1 MNLQAFKSWLFP
13 PKSRN
18 LSFSVLD
25 SSTRSSFGI
34 TIVFLFVAIVTNAQI
49 NYSFN
54 GFDGNEPMVIAAL
67 ADLDTLTESKGI
79 SIQLNIQKLDTIPV
93 GTTVVENGIQTVY
106 YPNHSYEWSGT
117 YPNYTLTARSV
128 QGLTFGIYGLLDE
141 VLGFRF
147 IHPKTTIYPDEVTW
161 PNELIYSSSA
171 RFSKHGF
178 HLHTQHPL
186 ELTEQ
191 LHNPDFPNAWQDVKE
206 YVDWLVRN
214 RQNYWEWCLLR
225 TVDMEKW
232 QPHAKRMVDYS
243 HQRGIMIGIDLSL
256 HMIQQRTFQLYKSW
270 PKSWRSKEEQM
281 LRSLEALYVANWDF
295 LNVEFA
301 TAEFIGGKEKL
312 KSRLKK
318 TLISTARNKYDS
330 NIMGRKHVV
339 SEENMVGEQADVF
352 NATDSID
359 LYRGVGI
366 HTVMMYSLEDSVAPV
381 YENKNFHHIHK
392 DMLKENK
399 VREVWFYPESAY
411 WVTYDNSVPMLL
423 LPYLSGRLNDILL
436 CEEEGIPNHL
446 TFSSGWE
453 WGYWAV
459 DWSIARWSW
468 KSSFNGEE
476 RIPVPMEWVT
486 SLGYSNEVKANLDKH
501 LELQQEYLLNKNLL
515 RYMCAQ
521 TVTDEFSLFRKQFQ
535 PRPAFT
541 FKWLARKSDDET
553 RDRVKNVGVTQL
565 KEYYSK
571 SEALNVELAKLID
584 TISHSPIR
592 EYFIGLQVTSLR
604 AKHRATTVNAI
615 LAHRE
620 KRKTDKAH
628 WLNKARAI
636 RLQGIGL
643 VHKQELNYKYDAE
656 YLYGERFSHT
666 SYPYGYLFPPHDL
679 HFWKREEQQALKNRW
694 NYQFMSIWKVG
705 RIIGL

>member
-1 MNLQAFKSWLFP
+1 MRQHFLL
-13 PKSRN
+13 
-18 LSFSVLD
+18 
-25 SSTRSSFGI
+25 
-34 TIVFLFVAIVTNAQI
+34 VFLSLVSPFVALAQI
-49 NYSFN
+49 SYSYQ
-54 GFDGNEPMVIAAL
+54 GLKGDEQPLVLAM
-67 ADLDTLTESKGI
+67 ADLDSLTKAEGV
-79 SIQLNIQKLDTIPV
+79 SIQLVIQDRDTIPGGRTIEFDNV
-93 GTTVVENGIQTVY
+93 RYVY
-106 YPNHSYEWSGT
+106 YPEHDYEWSGS
-117 YPNYTLTARSV
+117 YPNYTLRSQSA

-147 IHPKTTIYPDEVTW
+147 IHPKKTIVPDEVKW
-161 PNELIYSSSA
+161 PKELKYSASP
-171 RFSKHGF
+171 RFMKKGF

-191 LHNPDFPNAWQDVKE
+191 LHNPDFPNAWEDVKQ
-206 YVDWLVRN
+206 YIDWLVRN

-243 HQRGIMIGIDLSL
+243 HERGLMIGVDVSL

-270 PKSWRSKEEQM
+270 PKSWRSKEQQL
-281 LRSLEALYVANWDF
+281 LRSLEDLYYADWDF

-318 TLISTARNKYDS
+318 TLIETARNKYQS

-392 DMLKENK
+392 DMLKESK

-423 LPYLSGRLNDILL
+423 LPYLSGRLSDIVL
-436 CEEEGIPNHL
+436 CEKEHIPNHL

-453 WGYWAV
+453 FGYWAV

-476 RIPVPMEWVT
+476 HIPEPMEWVSALNYPET
-486 SLGYSNEVKANLDKH
+486 VKANLESH
-501 LELQQEYLLNKNLL
+501 LQLQQEYLLNKNLL

-535 PRPAFT
+535 PRPDFT
-541 FKWLARKSDDET
+541 FKWLANKSDEET
-553 RDRVKNVGVTQL
+553 RDTVEKVDIKQL
-565 KEYYSK
+565 QEYYSK
-571 SEALNVELAKLID
+571 SEALNLQLSKL
-584 TISHSPIR
+584 TNTTSPSPIS
-592 EYFIGLQVTSLR
+592 EYFMALQLTSLR

-620 KRKTDKAH
+620 KRKEDKAH
-628 WLNKARAI
+628 WLEKSREI
-636 RLQGIGL
+636 RLQGVGL
-643 VHKQELNYKYDAE
+643 VYLLELNYKYNAE
-656 YLYGERFSHT
+656 YLYSERFSHT
-666 SYPYGYLFPPHDL
+666 SYPYGYLYAPHTL
-679 HFWKREEQQALKNRW
+679 HFWKREEEQARRNRW
-694 NYQFMSIWKVG
+694 GYNFMSIWKVR

>member
-1 MNLQAFKSWLFP
+1 MSYKNIESSLFQVSQWLIIVFLLLFP
-13 PKSRN
+13 AVMQAQVQFNHGGILVNYPE
-18 LSFSVLD
+18 LMPVAAMEDLD
-25 SSTRSSFGI
+25 SLAGQVGI
-34 TIVFLFVAIVTNAQI
+34 TIDL
-49 NYSFN
+49 
-54 GFDGNEPMVIAAL
+54 VI
-67 ADLDTLTESKGI
+67 DRP
-79 SIQLNIQKLDTIPV
+79 DTIPV
-93 GTTVVENGIQTVY
+93 GQTITKDGIHTVY
-106 YPNHSYEWSGT
+106 YPDHSYVWSGQF
-117 YPNYTLTARSV
+117 PHYTLTARSQ
-128 QGLTFGIYGLLDE
+128 QGLIFGIYGLLDE

-147 IHPKTTIYPDEVTW
+147 IHPKRTIVPDEVIW
-161 PNELIYSSSA
+161 PKVLKYSSSP

-191 LHNPDFPNAWQDVKE
+191 LHNPDLPNAWQDVKE
-206 YVDWLVRN
+206 YIDWLVRN

-243 HQRGIMIGIDLSL
+243 HQRGLMIGLDVSL

-270 PKSWRSKEEQM
+270 PKSWRSKEALLLQ
-281 LRSLEALYVANWDF
+281 SLEDLFYADWDF

-301 TAEFIGGKEKL
+301 TAEFVGGKEKL

-318 TLISTARNKYDS
+318 TLIETARNRYNS

-366 HTVMMYSLEDSVAPV
+366 HTVMMYSLEDSLAPV
-381 YENKNFHHIHK
+381 YENKNFHHIHQ
-392 DMLKENK
+392 DMLRENK

-423 LPYLSGRLNDILL
+423 LPYLSGRLSDILL
-436 CEEEGIPNHL
+436 CEKEGIPNHL

-453 WGYWAV
+453 LGCWAV

-468 KSSFNGEE
+468 KSTFDDQEHLPE
-476 RIPVPMEWVT
+476 ALEWVNRLAYPET
-486 SLGYSNEVKANLDKH
+486 VTANLNRH
-501 LELQQEYLLNKNLL
+501 LELQQDYLLNRNLL

-535 PRPAFT
+535 PRPDFT
-541 FKWLARKSDDET
+541 FKWLANKSDEQT
-553 RDRVKNVGVTQL
+553 RAKVKEFDIKQL
-565 KEYYSK
+565 QEYYSL
-571 SEALNVELAKLID
+571 SEALNVELSKLVD
-584 TISHSPIR
+584 TASPSPIS
-592 EYFIGLQVTSLR
+592 EYFMALQLTSLR

-620 KRKTDKAH
+620 KRKEDKLH
-628 WLNKARAI
+628 WLDKGREI
-636 RLQGIGL
+636 RQQGIGL
-643 VHKQELNYKYDAE
+643 MQVLEQDYKYNAE
-656 YLYGERFSHT
+656 YLYGERYSHT
-666 SYPYGYLFPPHDL
+666 SYPYGYLYAPHTL
-679 HFWKREEQQALKNRW
+679 HFWNREEQQALKNRW
-694 NYQFMSIWKVG
+694 GYTFMSIWKVG
-705 RIIGL
+705 RILGL

>member
-1 MNLQAFKSWLFP
+1 MVGKTVTKN
-13 PKSRN
+13 
-18 LSFSVLD
+18 
-25 SSTRSSFGI
+25 
-34 TIVFLFVAIVTNAQI
+34 AIH
-49 NYSFN
+49 Y
-54 GFDGNEPMVIAAL
+54 
-67 ADLDTLTESKGI
+67 
-79 SIQLNIQKLDTIPV
+79 
-93 GTTVVENGIQTVY
+93 VY
-106 YPNHSYEWSGT
+106 YPDHSYSWTGA
-117 YPNYTLTARSV
+117 YPKYKVTARSLY
-128 QGLTFGIYGLLDE
+128 GLTFGIYGLLDE
-141 VLGFRF
+141 ILGYRF
-147 IHPKTTIYPDEVTW
+147 IHPKTTIKPQKVEW
-161 PNELIYSSSA
+161 PKKLAYHSSP
-171 RFSKHGF
+171 RFMKHGF

-191 LHNPDFPNAWQDVKE
+191 LHNPEFPNAWPDVKE
-206 YVDWLVRN
+206 YIDWLVRN

-225 TVDMEKW
+225 TVEMEKW

-243 HQRGIMIGIDLSL
+243 HQRGIMIGVDVSL

-270 PKSWRSKEEQM
+270 PKSWRTKEEQVK
-281 LRSLEALYVANWDF
+281 RSLENLFYADWDF

-301 TAEFIGGKEKL
+301 TAEFVGGKEKL

-318 TLISTARNKYDS
+318 TLIATTRNKYNS

-339 SEENMVGEQADVF
+339 SEENMVGEQAGVF

-392 DMLKENK
+392 DMLRENK

-423 LPYLSGRLNDILL
+423 LPYLSGRLRDILL
-436 CEEEGIPNHL
+436 CEKEEVPNHL

-453 WGYWAV
+453 LGYWAV

-468 KSSFNGEE
+468 RSSFNGEE
-476 RIPVPMEWVT
+476 HKPEPMEWVT
-486 SLGYSNEVKANLDKH
+486 DLGYSDKIKNNLNQH

-535 PRPAFT
+535 PRPDFT
-541 FKWLARKSDDET
+541 FKWLARKSDEAT
-553 RDRVKNVGVTQL
+553 RQHIREVDIEDLRNYHGL
-565 KEYYSK
+565 
-571 SEALNVELAKLID
+571 SEALNVQLLLSID
-584 TISHSPIR
+584 TVPSPIY
-592 EYFIGLQVTSLR
+592 EYFLSLQLTTLR
-604 AKHRATTVNAI
+604 ANHRIHTLSAI

-620 KRKTDKAH
+620 KNREDKGM
-628 WLNKARAI
+628 WLAGAADTRGDGLELI
-636 RLQGIGL
+636 RTLE
-643 VHKQELNYKYDAE
+643 KDYKYDAE

-666 SYPYGYLFPPHDL
+666 SYPHGYLLTPHNL
-679 HFWKREEQQALKNRW
+679 HFWKREEEQVRKNRW
-694 NYQFMSIWKVG
+694 NYEFMNIWKVG

>member
-1 MNLQAFKSWLFP
+1 MRHFFILI
-13 PKSRN
+13 
-18 LSFSVLD
+18 FSSIVLH
-25 SSTRSSFGI
+25 S
-34 TIVFLFVAIVTNAQI
+34 NAQI
-49 NYSFN
+49 NYKLKGLN
-54 GFDGNEPMVIAAL
+54 GNEPMVITAL
-67 ADLDTLTESKGI
+67 ADLDSLTGASGITVTLHVINK
-79 SIQLNIQKLDTIPV
+79 DTVAI
-93 GTTVVENGIQTVY
+93 GQTVTANGAHHVH
-106 YPNHSYEWSGT
+106 YPEHDYVWSGA
-117 YPNYTLTARSV
+117 YPRYTLTAPTTY
-128 QGLTFGIYGLLDE
+128 GIAFGIYGLLDE

-147 IHPKTTIYPDEVTW
+147 IHPKETIVPSEVNW
-161 PNELIYSSSA
+161 PNDLNYNSSP
-171 RFSKHGF
+171 RFMKHGF

-206 YVDWLVRN
+206 YIDWLARN

-243 HQRGIMIGIDLSL
+243 HQRGIMAGIDVSL
-256 HMIQQRTFQLYKSW
+256 HMIQQRTFQLYKNW
-270 PKSWRSKEEQM
+270 PKSWRGKESQM
-281 LRSLEALYVANWDF
+281 LRSLEELYYADWDF
-295 LNVEFA
+295 LNVEFN
-301 TAEFIGGKEKL
+301 TAEFIGGKDKL

-318 TLISTARNKYDS
+318 TLIATARNKYNS

-339 SEENMVGEQADVF
+339 SPENMVGEQADVF
-352 NATDSID
+352 SANDSID

-381 YENKNFHHIHK
+381 YENENFHHIYA
-392 DMLKENK
+392 DMLKENQ

-436 CEEEGIPNHL
+436 CEKENVPNHL

-468 KSSFNGEE
+468 RSSFDGEE
-476 RIPVPMEWVT
+476 QKPQPMDWVEALDHT
-486 SLGYSNEVKANLDKH
+486 DEVKANLQDH
-501 LELQQEYLLNKNLL
+501 LKLQQEYLLNKNLL

-535 PRPAFT
+535 PRPDFT
-541 FKWLARKSDDET
+541 FKWLARKSDEAT
-553 RDRVKNVGVTQL
+553 REKVENVGITQL
-565 KEYYSK
+565 REYYSK
-571 SEALNVELAKLID
+571 SEVLNEELAALID
-584 TISHSPIR
+584 TLGPSPVS
-592 EYFIGLQVTSLR
+592 EYYIGLRVTSLR
-604 AKHRATTVNAI
+604 AKHRACSIKSI

-620 KRKTDKAH
+620 KRKTDKEH
-628 WLNKARAI
+628 WLEKAHEI
-636 RLQGIGL
+636 RLHATGL
-643 VHKQELNYKYDAE
+643 VNTQELSYKYDAE
-656 YLYGERFSHT
+656 YLYSERFSHT
-666 SYPYGYLFPPHDL
+666 SYPYGYLYPVHNL
-679 HFWKREEQQALKNRW
+679 HFWEREEEQSRKNRW
-694 NYQFMSIWKVG
+694 NYGFMSIWKVG

>member
-1 MNLQAFKSWLFP
+1 MRASITLMLIALVQ
-13 PKSRN
+13 
-18 LSFSVLD
+18 FS
-25 SSTRSSFGI
+25 
-34 TIVFLFVAIVTNAQI
+34 NAQI
-49 NYSFN
+49 NYKLN
-54 GFDGNEPMVIAAL
+54 GLNGNEPMVIAAL
-67 ADLDTLTESKGI
+67 ADLDSLTKANGI
-79 SIQLNIQKLDTIPV
+79 TI
-93 GTTVVENGIQTVY
+93 TFVVENEEMVEMGSTVTKDGVHY
-106 YPNHSYEWSGT
+106 VHYPNHEYHWTGN
-117 YPNYTLTARSV
+117 YPKYQLKARSV
-128 QGLTFGIYGLLDE
+128 HGITFGICGLLDE

-147 IHPKTTIYPDEVTW
+147 IHPKTTIKPEKIEW
-161 PNELIYSSSA
+161 PKELDYKSSP

-206 YVDWLVRN
+206 YIDWLVRN

-225 TVDMEKW
+225 TVDMKKW

-243 HQRGIMIGIDLSL
+243 HQRGVMAGVDVSL

-270 PKSWRSKEEQM
+270 PKSWRSKEAQIE
-281 LRSLEALYVANWDF
+281 RSLEELFYADWDF
-295 LNVEFA
+295 LNVEFN
-301 TAEFIGGKEKL
+301 TAEFVGGKDKL
-312 KSRLKK
+312 KTRLKK
-318 TLISTARNKYDS
+318 TLITTTRNKYNS

-339 SEENMVGEQADVF
+339 SEDNMVGEQADVF
-352 NATDSID
+352 SANDSID

-392 DMLKENK
+392 DMQQENK

-423 LPYLSGRLNDILL
+423 LPYLSGRLSDILL
-436 CEEEGIPNHL
+436 CEKESVPNHL

-453 WGYWAV
+453 LGYWAV

-468 KSSFNGEE
+468 KSSFDNKEHVPE
-476 RIPVPMEWVT
+476 PMEWVT
-486 SLGYSNEVKANLDKH
+486 ALGYSDEIKTNLNQH

-535 PRPAFT
+535 PRPEFT
-541 FKWLARKSDDET
+541 FKWLARKSDQET
-553 RDRVKNVGVTQL
+553 RNRVRTADIKQL
-565 KEYYSK
+565 QEYYSK
-571 SEALNVELAKLID
+571 SRKLNLELTPLYD
-584 TISHSPIR
+584 PNEPSLLD
-592 EYFIGLQVTSLR
+592 EYFIMLQTTSFR
-604 AKHRATTVNAI
+604 AKHRIQTLEAI

-620 KRKTDKAH
+620 KRKVDKEM
-628 WLNKARAI
+628 WLTKASEI
-636 RLQGIGL
+636 HTQGL
-643 VHKQELNYKYDAE
+643 VFMRYLESNYRYNPE

-666 SYPYGYLFPPHDL
+666 SYPYGYLYAPHTL
-679 HFWKREEQQALKNRW
+679 HFWKREEEQARKNRW
-694 NYQFMSIWKVG
+694 GYNFMSIWKVG

>member
-1 MNLQAFKSWLFP
+1 MKGIMHMSRWLWVAIRYSLLPVLLLTVQYTTAQVSYKFEGFKGREAMLSRTLQD
-13 PKSRN
+13 
-18 LSFSVLD
+18 LD
-25 SSTRSSFGI
+25 SILHTTGVQF
-34 TIVFLFVAIVTNAQI
+34 TF
-49 NYSFN
+49 
-54 GFDGNEPMVIAAL
+54 VIA
-67 ADLDTLTESKGI
+67 DEDTMAA
-79 SIQLNIQKLDTIPV
+79 
-93 GTTVVENGIQTVY
+93 GTTLLRDGVQTVY
-106 YPNHSYEWSGT
+106 YPDHGYIWTGT
-117 YPNYTLTARSV
+117 EQNYRLQARSM
-128 QGLTFGIYGLLDE
+128 QGLIFGIYGFLDE
-141 VLGFRF
+141 VLGLRF
-147 IHPKTTIYPDEVTW
+147 IHPKRTIVPDEVIW
-161 PNELIYSSSA
+161 PKTLNYSSSP

-191 LHNPDFPNAWQDVKE
+191 LHNPDFPNAWEDVKE
-206 YVDWLVRN
+206 YIDWLVRN

-225 TVDMEKW
+225 TVDMDKW

-243 HQRGIMIGIDLSL
+243 HERGLMVGVDVSL

-270 PKSWRSKEEQM
+270 PKSWRSKEAQL
-281 LRSLEALYVANWDF
+281 LRSLEDLYYADWDF

-318 TLISTARNKYDS
+318 TLIETARNEYNS

-381 YENKNFHHIHK
+381 YENKNFHHIHQ
-392 DMLKENK
+392 DMLRENK

-423 LPYLSGRLNDILL
+423 LPYLSGRLSDILL
-436 CEEEGIPNHL
+436 CEKEGVPNHL

-453 WGYWAV
+453 LGYWAV

-468 KSSFNGEE
+468 KSSFDGNEHVPE
-476 RIPVPMEWVT
+476 PMEWVT
-486 SLGYSNEVKANLDKH
+486 ALGYLPLVKANLNQQ

-521 TVTDEFSLFRKQFQ
+521 TVTDELSLFRKQFQ
-535 PRPAFT
+535 PRPEYT
-541 FKWLARKSDDET
+541 FKWLARKSDQST
-553 RDRVKNVGVTQL
+553 RDSVRQVGLAQL
-565 KEYYSK
+565 QAYYGK
-571 SEALNVELAKLID
+571 SRNLNQELVHLID
-584 TISHSPIR
+584 PNIKGPVQS
-592 EYFIGLQVTSLR
+592 YLMALQT
-604 AKHRATTVNAI
+604 TTVRARHRICTLEAI

-620 KRKTDKAH
+620 GRKADKEE
-628 WLNKARAI
+628 WLEKAKEWRF
-636 RLQGIGL
+636 QGL
-643 VHKQELNYKYDAE
+643 ELMHHQESNYKYDLD
-656 YLYGERFSHT
+656 YLSGERYSHT
-666 SYPYGYLFPPHDL
+666 SYPYGYLYAPHTL
-679 HFWKREEQQALKNRW
+679 HFWKREEEQVRKNRW
-694 NYQFMSIWKVG
+694 GYNFMSIWKVG

>member
-1 MNLQAFKSWLFP
+1 MRSKIIIGLILLA
-13 PKSRN
+13 
-18 LSFSVLD
+18 LSCS
-25 SSTRSSFGI
+25 
-34 TIVFLFVAIVTNAQI
+34 AQI
-49 NYSFN
+49 KLSSEREWFM
-54 GFDGNEPMVIAAL
+54 PMVNLAV
-67 ADLDTLTESKGI
+67 ADLDSLTGNPDI
-79 SIQLNIQKLDTIPV
+79 SIELVMENFDTTRV
-93 GTTVVENGIQTVY
+93 GTTVTRNGIHQVH
-106 YPNHSYEWSGT
+106 YPNHRYEWTGT
-117 YPNYTLTARSV
+117 YPNYKLKASSLE
-128 QGLTFGIYGLLDE
+128 GWTFGIYGLMDE

-147 IHPKTTIYPDEVTW
+147 IHPKTTLKPEKVEW
-161 PNELIYSSSA
+161 PQELSYSSSP

-206 YVDWLVRN
+206 YINWLVRN

-243 HQRGIMIGIDLSL
+243 HKRGIMIGVDVSL

-270 PKSWRSKEEQM
+270 PKSWRSKERQM
-281 LRSLEALYVANWDF
+281 LSSLEKLFYADWDF
-295 LNVEFA
+295 LNVEFN
-301 TAEFIGGKEKL
+301 TAEFIGGKDKL

-318 TLISTARNKYDS
+318 TLIATARNKYGS

-339 SEENMVGEQADVF
+339 SPENMVGEQADVF
-352 NATDSID
+352 SSNDSID

-381 YENKNFHHIHK
+381 YENENFHHIYR
-392 DMLKENK
+392 DMVKENK

-436 CEEEGIPNHL
+436 CEKENVPNHL

-468 KSSFNGEE
+468 SSTFNGQAHQPE
-476 RIPVPMEWVT
+476 RMEWVT
-486 SLGYSNEVKANLDKH
+486 TLGYSEEVKSNLDKH
-501 LELQQEYLLNKNLL
+501 LELQQDHLLNKNLL
-515 RYMCAQ
+515 RYLCAQ

-535 PRPAFT
+535 PRPEFT
-541 FKWLARKSDDET
+541 FKWLARKSDEET
-553 RDRVKNVGVTQL
+553 RNRVRTIGITQL
-565 KEYYSK
+565 QEYYSK
-571 SEALNVELAKLID
+571 SEALNSELSELID
-584 TISHSPIR
+584 NTDQDVIG
-592 EYFIGLQVTSLR
+592 ECFIGLQVTALR
-604 AKHRATTVNAI
+604 AKHRASTVSSI

-620 KRKTDKAH
+620 KQKTDKEH
-628 WLNKARAI
+628 WLEKASEI
-636 RLQGIGL
+636 RLQALEL
-643 VHKQELNYKYDAE
+643 VKKQETGYKYDGNLLFGE
-656 YLYGERFSHT
+656 YDSHT
-666 SYPYGYLFPPHDL
+666 SYPHGYLYMPHNL
-679 HFWKREEQQALKNRW
+679 HFWNREEQQSLKNRW
-694 NYQFMSIWKVG
+694 NYEFMNIWKVG

>member
-1 MNLQAFKSWLFP
+1 MPMSDLAIEDLDSLAGNPEISIELVMENFDTTQVGATI
-13 PKSRN
+13 SRN
-18 LSFSVLD
+18 
-25 SSTRSSFGI
+25 
-34 TIVFLFVAIVTNAQI
+34 
-49 NYSFN
+49 
-54 GFDGNEPMVIAAL
+54 
-67 ADLDTLTESKGI
+67 
-79 SIQLNIQKLDTIPV
+79 SIH
-93 GTTVVENGIQTVY
+93 TVH
-106 YPNHSYEWSGT
+106 YPDHSYEWSGT
-117 YPNYTLTARSV
+117 YPNYKLKASSL
-128 QGLTFGIYGLLDE
+128 GGWTFGIYGLMDE

-147 IHPKTTIYPDEVTW
+147 IHPKNTIKPDKVEW
-161 PNELIYSSSA
+161 PEELNYSSSP

-206 YVDWLVRN
+206 YIDWLVRN

-243 HQRGIMIGIDLSL
+243 HNRGILIGVDVSL
-256 HMIQQRTFQLYKSW
+256 HMIQQRTFQLYKNW
-270 PKSWRSKEEQM
+270 PKSWRSKEKQM
-281 LRSLEALYVANWDF
+281 LRSLDDLYFADWDF
-295 LNVEFA
+295 LNVEFN
-301 TAEFIGGKEKL
+301 TAEFVGGKDKL

-318 TLISTARNKYDS
+318 TLIATARNKYGS

-352 NATDSID
+352 SSNDSVD
-359 LYRGVGI
+359 LFRGVGI
-366 HTVMMYSLEDSVAPV
+366 HTVMMYGLEDSVAPV
-381 YENKNFHHIHK
+381 YENDNFHHIYR
-392 DMLKENK
+392 DMLKENE

-436 CEEEGIPNHL
+436 CEKQNVPNHL

-468 KSSFNGEE
+468 SSTFDDEE
-476 RIPVPMEWVT
+476 HVPEPMEWVT
-486 SLGYSNEVKANLDKH
+486 ALGYSEKVKTNLDKH
-501 LELQQEYLLNKNLL
+501 LELQQEYLLNRNLL

-535 PRPAFT
+535 PRPEFT
-541 FKWLARKSDDET
+541 FKWLARKSDKET
-553 RDRVKNVGVTQL
+553 RDKVQEVGIAQL
-565 KEYYSK
+565 QEYYSK
-571 SEALNVELAKLID
+571 SEALNSELSELID
-584 TISHSPIR
+584 TTSQNVLT
-592 EYFIGLQVTSLR
+592 EYFLGLQITSLR
-604 AKHRATTVNAI
+604 AKHRACTVNSM

-620 KRKTDKAH
+620 KRKIDKSH
-628 WLNKARAI
+628 WLEQAKAI
-636 RLQGIGL
+636 RLQGLSL
-643 VHKQELNYKYDAE
+643 VSKQECGYEYDKQLLTGKYK
-656 YLYGERFSHT
+656 SHT
-666 SYPYGYLFPPHDL
+666 SYYHGYLYTPHIL
-679 HFWKREEQQALKNRW
+679 HFWNREEQQSLKNRW
-694 NYQFMSIWKVG
+694 NYGFMNIWKVG

>member
-1 MNLQAFKSWLFP
+1 MRQYFLLVLFSLVSP
-13 PKSRN
+13 
-18 LSFSVLD
+18 
-25 SSTRSSFGI
+25 
-34 TIVFLFVAIVTNAQI
+34 FVTLAQI
-49 NYSFN
+49 SYSYQ
-54 GFDGNEPMVIAAL
+54 GLKGDDQPLVLAI
-67 ADLDTLTESKGI
+67 ADLDSLTKAQGV
-79 SIQLNIQKLDTIPV
+79 SIQMVIEDRDTIPV
-93 GTTVVENGIQTVY
+93 GRTVEFDNVRYVY
-106 YPNHSYEWSGT
+106 YPEHDYEWSGS
-117 YPNYTLTARSV
+117 YPNYTLRSQSV

-147 IHPKTTIYPDEVTW
+147 IHSKKTIIPDEVKW
-161 PNELIYSSSA
+161 PKELKYSSSP
-171 RFSKHGF
+171 RFMKKGF

-191 LHNPDFPNAWQDVKE
+191 LHNPDFAGAWKDVKE
-206 YVDWLVRN
+206 YIDWLVRN

-243 HQRGIMIGIDLSL
+243 HERGLMIGVDVSL

-270 PKSWRSKEEQM
+270 PKSWRSKEEQL
-281 LRSLEALYVANWDF
+281 LRSLEDLYYANWDF

-318 TLISTARNKYDS
+318 TLIETARNKYQS

-381 YENKNFHHIHK
+381 YENKNFHHIYK
-392 DMLKENK
+392 DMLKESK

-423 LPYLSGRLNDILL
+423 LPYLSGRLSDILL
-436 CEEEGIPNHL
+436 CEKEHIPNHL

-453 WGYWAV
+453 LGYWAV

-476 RIPVPMEWVT
+476 HIPEPMEWVSALSYPET
-486 SLGYSNEVKANLDKH
+486 VKANLESH
-501 LELQQEYLLNKNLL
+501 LQLQQEYLLNKNLL

-535 PRPAFT
+535 PRPDFT
-541 FKWLARKSDDET
+541 FKWLARKSDQLT
-553 RDRVKNVGVTQL
+553 RDKVYKVGIAQL
-565 KEYYSK
+565 QEYYSK
-571 SEALNVELAKLID
+571 SEALNLQLSKLTD
-584 TISHSPIR
+584 TMSPSPIS
-592 EYFIGLQVTSLR
+592 EYFMALQLTSLR

-620 KRKTDKAH
+620 KRKEDKVH
-628 WLNKARAI
+628 WLEKGREI
-636 RLQGIGL
+636 RLQGVGL
-643 VHKQELNYKYDAE
+643 VHLLELNYKYNAE
-656 YLYGERFSHT
+656 YLYSERFSHT
-666 SYPYGYLFPPHDL
+666 SYPYGYLFAPHTL
-679 HFWKREEQQALKNRW
+679 HFWKREEEQARRNRW
-694 NYQFMSIWKVG
+694 GYNFMSIWKVG

>member
-1 MNLQAFKSWLFP
+1 MRQHFLLVL
-13 PKSRN
+13 
-18 LSFSVLD
+18 LSLV
-25 SSTRSSFGI
+25 TP
-34 TIVFLFVAIVTNAQI
+34 FVALAQI
-49 NYSFN
+49 SYSYQ
-54 GFDGNEPMVIAAL
+54 GLKGDEQPLVLAM
-67 ADLDTLTESKGI
+67 ADLDSLTKAQGV
-79 SIQLNIQKLDTIPV
+79 SIQLVIEDRDTIPV
-93 GTTVVENGIQTVY
+93 GRTVEFDNVRYVY
-106 YPNHSYEWSGT
+106 YPEHDYEWSGS
-117 YPNYTLTARSV
+117 YPNYTLRSQSV

-147 IHPKTTIYPDEVTW
+147 IHPKKTIVPDEVKW
-161 PNELIYSSSA
+161 PKELKYSASP
-171 RFSKHGF
+171 RFMKKGF

-191 LHNPDFPNAWQDVKE
+191 LHNPDFPNAWEDVKQ
-206 YVDWLVRN
+206 YIDWLVRN

-243 HQRGIMIGIDLSL
+243 HERGLMIGVDVSL

-270 PKSWRSKEEQM
+270 PKSWRSKEQQL
-281 LRSLEALYVANWDF
+281 LRSLEDLYYADWDF

-312 KSRLKK
+312 KSRLKR
-318 TLISTARNKYDS
+318 TLIETARNKYQS

-392 DMLKENK
+392 DMLKESK

-423 LPYLSGRLNDILL
+423 LPYLSGRLSDILL
-436 CEEEGIPNHL
+436 CEKEHIPNHL

-453 WGYWAV
+453 LGYWAV

-476 RIPVPMEWVT
+476 HIPEPLEWVSALSYPET
-486 SLGYSNEVKANLDKH
+486 VKANLESH
-501 LELQQEYLLNKNLL
+501 LQLQQEYLLNKNLL

-535 PRPAFT
+535 PRPDFT
-541 FKWLARKSDDET
+541 FKWLARKSDQLT
-553 RDRVKNVGVTQL
+553 RDEVKKVGIAQL
-565 KEYYSK
+565 QEYYSK
-571 SEALNVELAKLID
+571 SEALNLQLSKLTD
-584 TISHSPIR
+584 TTSPSPIS
-592 EYFIGLQVTSLR
+592 EYFMALQLTSLR
-604 AKHRATTVNAI
+604 AKHRTTTVNAI

-620 KRKTDKAH
+620 KRKEDKEH
-628 WLNKARAI
+628 WLEKGREI
-636 RLQGIGL
+636 RLQGVGM
-643 VHKQELNYKYDAE
+643 VHLLELNYKYNAA
-656 YLYGERFSHT
+656 YLYSERFSRT
-666 SYPYGYLFPPHDL
+666 SYPYGYLYAPHTL
-679 HFWKREEQQALKNRW
+679 HFWKREEEQAKRNRW

>member
-1 MNLQAFKSWLFP
+1 MRLI
-13 PKSRN
+13 
-18 LSFSVLD
+18 LSVVLLLI
-25 SSTRSSFGI
+25 FE
-34 TIVFLFVAIVTNAQI
+34 VASAQI
-49 NYSFN
+49 NFSFN
-54 GFDGNEPMVIAAL
+54 GLTGEEPMVKAAIL
-67 ADLDTLTESKGI
+67 DLDSLTKAKDI
-79 SIQLNIQKLDTIPV
+79 SIQLVIKNEDVTAV
-93 GTTVVENGIQTVY
+93 GETVTREGIHYVH
-106 YPNHSYEWSGT
+106 YPDHSYEWSGT
-117 YPNYTLTARSV
+117 YPNYELKARSV

-147 IHPKTTIYPDEVTW
+147 IHPKNTILPDEVKW
-161 PNELIYSSSA
+161 PKELKYSSSP
-171 RFSKHGF
+171 RFTKKGF

-191 LHNPDFPNAWQDVKE
+191 LHNPDFPNAWPEVKE
-206 YVDWLVRN
+206 YIDWLVRN

-243 HQRGIMIGIDLSL
+243 HERGLMIGVDVSL
-256 HMIQQRTFQLYKSW
+256 HMIQQRTFQLYKNW
-270 PKSWRSKEEQM
+270 PKSWRSKEEQL
-281 LRSLEALYVANWDF
+281 LRSLDDLYYAKWDF

-301 TAEFIGGKEKL
+301 TAEFVGGKEKL

-318 TLISTARNKYDS
+318 TLIETARNKYHS

-352 NATDSID
+352 NANDSID
-359 LYRGVGI
+359 LFRGVGI

-392 DMLKENK
+392 DMLLESK

-423 LPYLSGRLNDILL
+423 LPYLSGRLSDILL
-436 CEEEGIPNHL
+436 CEKEGIPNHL

-453 WGYWAV
+453 LGYWAV

-476 RIPVPMEWVT
+476 HIPEPMEWV
-486 SLGYSNEVKANLDKH
+486 SALGYSPEVNANLNQH

-515 RYMCAQ
+515 RFMCAQ

-535 PRPAFT
+535 PRPDYT
-541 FKWLARKSDDET
+541 FKWLARKSDEET
-553 RDRVKNVGVTQL
+553 RDKVKSVGLTQL
-565 KEYYSK
+565 QEYYSR
-571 SEALNVELAKLID
+571 SEALNTQLAALID
-584 TISHSPIR
+584 TLRPSPIS
-592 EYFIGLQVTSLR
+592 EYFSALVITSLR

-620 KRKTDKAH
+620 KRKEDKEH
-628 WLNKARAI
+628 WLEKGREI
-636 RLQGIGL
+636 RLQGVGL
-643 VHKQELNYKYDAE
+643 VHKLELNYKYNAE
-656 YLYGERFSHT
+656 YLYSERFSHT
-666 SYPYGYLFPPHDL
+666 SYPHGYLYAPHTL
-679 HFWKREEQQALKNRW
+679 HFWKREEEQARRNRW
-694 NYQFMSIWKVG
+694 GYNFMSIWKVG